1 MLYQF
6 QINHINLDANRSPV
20 LSYPLKIVMES
31 NCRFLVD
38 IVSGGKNICTP
49 WIVLYLCVTNTAS
62 LMVLL
67 LC

>member
-6 QINHINLDANRSPV
+6 QLNHINLDANRSPV

-38 IVSGGKNICTP
+38 IVSGGKIF
-49 WIVLYLCVTNTAS
+49 VHRGLYCISV
-62 LMVLL
+62 
-67 LC
+67 